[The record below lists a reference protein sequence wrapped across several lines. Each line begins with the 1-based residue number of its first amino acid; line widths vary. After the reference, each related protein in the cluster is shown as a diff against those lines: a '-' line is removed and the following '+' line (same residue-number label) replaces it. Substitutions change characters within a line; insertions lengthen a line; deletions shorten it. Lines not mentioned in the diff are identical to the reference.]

1 MLGTFLSKQR
11 LATNGKFSA
20 NRRTEGDRTV
30 ARKGEWGRER
40 CICASTSA
48 MHVEA
53 RD

>member
-20 NRRTEGDRTV
+20 NRRREEDRNV
-30 ARKGEWGRER
+30 ARKGEWSRER
-40 CICASTSA
+40 YIVHPLVL